1 MAGRSSAAKRVGNEM
16 TYRLAI
22 ANPKGGVGKTTTTI
36 NLGAALAEKGK
47 RVLLVDFDPQ
57 GHLTIGC
64 GLRAIYTSRDFELAS
79 FILRG
84 ELNRIKSYVNPVENF
99 WVMPAHKSLIRLE
112 DELLV
117 QKAGEP
123 RLRRILELSLGLLSD
138 EYELCLID
146 SPPRISILT
155 DAVILAA
162 KKVLVPIQAED
173 TSIEGLLA
181 LESEISEIKEFLD
194 IDVEIVAIVPNMV
207 SDNTVS
213 ERVLDS
219 LLGNRSQ
226 ETGQPPKTWT
236 NLVTDF
242 QIRRRID
249 LAKAWYEGKSIFTYN
264 PRCDAV
270 EGYRKLAD
278 LVDRKRP

>member
-1 MAGRSSAAKRVGNEM
+1 MA
-16 TYRLAI
+16 YRLAV

-36 NLGAALAEKGK
+36 NLGAALAEKGRK
-47 RVLLVDFDPQ
+47 VLLLDFDPQ

-64 GLRAIYTSRDFELAS
+64 GLKPIYVSSDFELAR

-84 ELNRIKSYVNPVENF
+84 ALDRIKTFITRVENF
-99 WVMPAHKSLIRLE
+99 WVMPAHTSLIRLE

-123 RLRRILELSLGLLSD
+123 RLRRVLELLLGLLSD
-138 EYELCLID
+138 DYELCLID

-155 DAVILAA
+155 DAVLLAA

-173 TSIEGLLA
+173 TSIEGLEA

-194 IDVEIVAIVPNMV
+194 IDIEILAIVPNMV
-207 SDNTVS
+207 TTNSVS
-213 ERVLDS
+213 ERVLAN
-219 LLGNRSQ
+219 LLGDQSGETAQSQ
-226 ETGQPPKTWT
+226 RGWA
-236 NLVTDF
+236 NLLTDF

-249 LAKAWYEGKSIFTYN
+249 LAKAWHEGKSIFSYN
-264 PRCDAV
+264 PRCDVIEA
-270 EGYRKLAD
+270 YRRLAD
-278 LVDRKRP
+278 LIEGKRR